1 MTLFDLIKEMQKD
14 RESRN
19 VRPTYVPARTLF
31 TAAID
36 KFGKSYPSAY
46 ETIALV
52 RDGKVTE
59 HETIGGTAFSITGTE
74 VLYNADYL
82 EPL

>member
-1 MTLFDLIKEMQKD
+1 MLKLIEELQKD
-14 RESRN
+14 REARN

-36 KFGKSYPSAY
+36 KFGNSYPSAY
-46 ETIALV
+46 ETMALV

-59 HETIGGTAFSITGTE
+59 HNTIGGTAFSITGTE